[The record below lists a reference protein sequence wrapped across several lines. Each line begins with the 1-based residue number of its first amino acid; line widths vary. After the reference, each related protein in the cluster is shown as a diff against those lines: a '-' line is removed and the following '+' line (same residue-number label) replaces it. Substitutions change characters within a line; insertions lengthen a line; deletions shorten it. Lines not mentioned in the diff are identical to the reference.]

1 MNYQTESINE
11 VKVVPPSGLLPAM
24 LALGAGGLCIGT
36 GEFAPMSLLPDLA
49 AGTSVTIPA
58 AGAYISSYAAGVVIG
73 APALAVI
80 AARWPRK
87 TLLIILLVIAVIG
100 YALSAIAWN
109 YPSLMV
115 ARFISGLPHGA
126 WYGVAALVAAS
137 MVPAHQKA
145 RYIAYV
151 MLGLGVANVAGVPL
165 VTWAG
170 QELGWRMSFTMVC
183 IGIVLTGIMVSLFVP
198 KIPPQKSASPLKELT
213 ALRSPQV
220 LMAFGVAS
228 VGFAGMFA
236 VYSFITP
243 ALTEVTGFNLKQVPW
258 ILVLWGLGMVT
269 GNIIGGRLA
278 DRALIPSIYGMIVW
292 NIVFLALFSLLAQWK
307 ATALFTIF
315 MLGNGFALVPALQ
328 AHMMNIAGEAQTLAS
343 SLTHSAFNI
352 SNALGASFGGLAIA
366 YGGSWVST
374 GWVGV
379 GFSLI
384 GLAMMFLSVKLIS
397 KARSQNQF

>member
-1 MNYQTESINE
+1 MLSQTKSMDQE
-11 VKVVPPSGLLPAM
+11 KTVPSSGLLLAM
-24 LALGAGGLCIGT
+24 LALGSGGLCIGT

-49 AGTSVTIPA
+49 AGTSVSIPA

-73 APALAVI
+73 APALAVL
-80 AARWPRK
+80 AARWPR
-87 TLLIILLVIAVIG
+87 TVLLMTLLVIAVIG
-100 YALSAIAWN
+100 YALSALSWN
-109 YPSLMV
+109 YSSLMV

-137 MVPAHQKA
+137 MVPENQKA
-145 RYIAYV
+145 RYIGYV
-151 MLGLGVANVAGVPL
+151 MLGLGIANVAGVPL

-170 QELGWRMSFTMVC
+170 QELGWRMSFTFVC
-183 IGIVLTGIMVSLFVP
+183 LGIVLTGLMVSLFVP
-198 KIPPQKSASPLKELT
+198 GIAPDKNATPLKELS

-243 ALTEVTGFNLKQVPW
+243 ALTQVSGFSLNHVPW
-258 ILVLWGLGMVT
+258 ILVLWGMGMVT
-269 GNIIGGRLA
+269 GNIVGGRLA
-278 DRALIPSIYGMIVW
+278 DKALIPAIYGMIVW
-292 NIVFLALFSLLAQWK
+292 NIIFLGLFALLAQWK
-307 ATALFTIF
+307 GSALFTIF

-328 AHMMNIAGEAQTLAS
+328 AHMMNIAGDAQTLAS

-379 GFSLI
+379 CFSFI
-384 GLAMMFLSVKLIS
+384 GLILMYLSVRITRKTT
-397 KARSQNQF
+397 